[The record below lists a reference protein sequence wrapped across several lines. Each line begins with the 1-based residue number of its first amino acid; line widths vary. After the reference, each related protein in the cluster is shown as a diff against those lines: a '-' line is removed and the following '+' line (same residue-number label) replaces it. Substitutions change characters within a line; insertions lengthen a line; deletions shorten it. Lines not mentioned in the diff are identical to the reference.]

1 MAGKNKRT
9 LNKASLKKIFHRYL
23 TGYMLLSLTY
33 TMVLPVFA
41 ADKTVIE
48 TPQNISNGEETSI
61 SDTIYQNVSEINTYA
76 LTNDGTI
83 SELTGVEFNNNIALK
98 EEDSRTYAGGGLLN
112 NGEITLINDSS
123 FANNGYYGL
132 HNNGHIGT
140 ILNTE
145 FNGNNDYITY
155 QGQNYINTSGYG
167 LYNDENGVIDII
179 EDSTFTFDGNY
190 NETADV
196 NYSNAVALQ
205 NEGEIGTI
213 KNGKFTNNYSIENN
227 GSITYHTALENDG
240 EINTIEQSLFQN
252 NGYGIHNNGHI
263 ELIENSEFNKNEYYG
278 IYNNN
283 GYIEII
289 TNSSFLNNKTGIQNY
304 DTIYEITDNTFNDNG
319 AGINNNGSIDNIA
332 QNTFE
337 GNQTAIQNRDTIYE
351 ITNNT
356 FNGNVQGIVNGY
368 GSNRDNAI
376 IDNIAGTFVQ
386 NGQNMTNKGAA
397 IENYVYMD
405 QYGSVYGATINSIQ
419 GEFSD
424 NSVSYDGN
432 SYINNIYDKNAY
444 GGAIFNSGKINLISN
459 SKFTNNSASTALEG
473 ANAYGGA
480 IYSGQE
486 IYYGSDGINMHIDAD
501 ILNIKKQ
508 DGTFE
513 TIAFAYDSST
523 GAPIEYDKYKEL
535 VSLGIDVTTHTETV
549 SEKEILEEL
558 GIDNINILI
567 EDMVANGATKE
578 DVLKYYTEHMP
589 DENVPEGHI
598 TISNSSFIDN
608 FAQSD
613 NGEAKGGAVY
623 SNRNLKISANNGYHS
638 LISGNYTISNGIK
651 DENAIHMAP
660 MEYVVDSIY
669 DRDTKTTTTTYKK
682 LFLH

>member
-1 MAGKNKRT
+1 MAGKNKRS

-123 FANNGYYGL
+123 FVNNGYYGL

-145 FNGNNDYITY
+145 FNGNNDYTTY

-263 ELIENSEFNKNEYYG
+263 GLIENSEFNKNEYYG

-283 GYIEII
+283 GYIDII
-289 TNSSFLNNKTGIQNY
+289 TNSSFLNNETGIQNY

-319 AGINNNGSIDNIA
+319 AGIENDDSINNIIR
-332 QNTFE
+332 NTFE
-337 GNQTAIQNRDTIYE
+337 GNRTAIQNGGMIYE
-351 ITNNT
+351 ISNNT
-356 FNGNVQGIVNGY
+356 FNGNIQVVINGY
-368 GSNRDNAI
+368 GSTRNNAI

-386 NGQNMTNKGAA
+386 NGQNMTN
-397 IENYVYMD
+397 
-405 QYGSVYGATINSIQ
+405 
-419 GEFSD
+419 
-424 NSVSYDGN
+424 
-432 SYINNIYDKNAY
+432 
-444 GGAIFNSGKINLISN
+444 
-459 SKFTNNSASTALEG
+459 
-473 ANAYGGA
+473 
-480 IYSGQE
+480 
-486 IYYGSDGINMHIDAD
+486 
-501 ILNIKKQ
+501 
-508 DGTFE
+508 
-513 TIAFAYDSST
+513 
-523 GAPIEYDKYKEL
+523 
-535 VSLGIDVTTHTETV
+535 
-549 SEKEILEEL
+549 
-558 GIDNINILI
+558 
-567 EDMVANGATKE
+567 
-578 DVLKYYTEHMP
+578 
-589 DENVPEGHI
+589 
-598 TISNSSFIDN
+598 
-608 FAQSD
+608 
-613 NGEAKGGAVY
+613 
-623 SNRNLKISANNGYHS
+623 
-638 LISGNYTISNGIK
+638 
-651 DENAIHMAP
+651 
-660 MEYVVDSIY
+660 
-669 DRDTKTTTTTYKK
+669 
-682 LFLH
+682 

>member
-33 TMVLPVFA
+33 TMVLPAFA

-140 ILNTE
+140 IINTE
-145 FNGNNDYITY
+145 FNGNNDYV
-155 QGQNYINTSGYG
+155 TSQTQSYTNKYGYG
-167 LYNDENGVIDII
+167 LFNDENGVIDII

-190 NETADV
+190 NETV
-196 NYSNAVALQ
+196 NINYSRSTALR

-213 KNGKFTNNYSIENN
+213 KSSQFINNYSIDNN
-227 GSITYHTALENDG
+227 GNTIYHTGLYNEG
-240 EINTIEQSLFQN
+240 TINTIEQSLFQN

-319 AGINNNGSIDNIA
+319 AGIDNNGSIDNIA

-356 FNGNVQGIVNGY
+356 FNGNIQGIINGY
-368 GSNRDNAI
+368 GSNRDNAV

-405 QYGSVYGATINSIQ
+405 QYGSVYGATINNIQ

-523 GAPIEYDKYKEL
+523 GAPIDYDKYKEL

-549 SEKEILEEL
+549 SEKEILEGSGFDTLESL
-558 GIDNINILI
+558 LD
-567 EDMVANGATKE
+567 DMVLNGGIKE
-578 DVLKYYTEHMP
+578 DITAYYNEHMP
-589 DENVPEGHI
+589 DSDIPEGYI
-598 TISNSSFIDN
+598 TISNSSFTGN

-638 LISGNYTISNGIK
+638 LISGNYTISNG
-651 DENAIHMAP
+651 
-660 MEYVVDSIY
+660 
-669 DRDTKTTTTTYKK
+669 
-682 LFLH
+682 